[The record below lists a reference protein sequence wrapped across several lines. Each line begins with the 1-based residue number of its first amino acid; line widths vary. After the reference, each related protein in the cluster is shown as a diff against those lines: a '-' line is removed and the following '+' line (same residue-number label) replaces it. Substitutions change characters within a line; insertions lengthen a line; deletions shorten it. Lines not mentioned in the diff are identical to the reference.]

1 MSDKADATHH
11 KYFKINLP
19 DGEGAIFCL
28 PLLFLRYRRNILRT
42 LVLLQIETCLTCA
55 KF

>member
-11 KYFKINLP
+11 KYFKVNLP

-28 PLLFLRYRRNILRT
+28 PLLFFTIPLEHFENLGS
-42 LVLLQIETCLTCA
+42 A
-55 KF
+55 AN